1 MNILTTSS
9 SQSMSVPAS
18 KHEVL
23 SNRKLNAYKRPI
35 LIKSVKTH
43 IIGMHEMLIKTNGVN
58 FQAGK

>member
-1 MNILTTSS
+1 
-9 SQSMSVPAS
+9 MSVPAS

-43 IIGMHEMLIKTNGVN
+43 ILGLHEMLIKTNGVN